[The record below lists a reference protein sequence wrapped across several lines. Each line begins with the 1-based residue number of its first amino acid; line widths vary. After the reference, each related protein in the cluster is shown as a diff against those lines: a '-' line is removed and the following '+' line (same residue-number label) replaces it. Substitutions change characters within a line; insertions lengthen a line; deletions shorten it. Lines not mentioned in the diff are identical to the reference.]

1 VTGFVVNR
9 KILIVDSD
17 YSVRSSVSEY
27 LLKYDYEVASVSSGE
42 DCLRKLR
49 KDVFDLILLDVKFPG
64 MDGIE
69 TLVRIKE
76 RNPETAVIMVSAV
89 GALETAV
96 EAIKKGAYHY
106 LTKPCNQEELLLLVR
121 KALHSQEVDRKLAG
135 LELMRG
141 QRSGIKN
148 IIGESPQIREVLS
161 LIERVAQSDTS
172 TVLIQGESGT
182 GKELVAKAIHFESQR
197 ADQPFLAI
205 NCSAVPSNLLESELM
220 GYEKGS
226 FTDARSRKKGLFEMA
241 DGGTLFLDEIGEM
254 DIMMQAKLLRL
265 LEERAFRRIGGTT
278 NIYVDVRI
286 VSATNQNL
294 LKAIEEKRFR
304 KDLYYRLHVLPIVLP
319 PLRERKEDI
328 LLLVDYFIAHFNRE
342 MGRDVQGLS
351 TMAEKFLVEYEWP
364 GNVRELRNVIERAM
378 ILEDSREI
386 MLEHLPCEIIEK
398 TGGARTGALNF
409 RIPPEGVDIEDVERE
424 LIRQAL
430 ELSKGNQSHAA
441 RKLHL
446 GIDAFRYRM
455 KKFGFL

>member
-1 VTGFVVNR
+1 MNN

-17 YSVRSSVSEY
+17 YSVRSSVSEN
-27 LLKYDYEVASVSSGE
+27 LLQQGYEVISVRSGE
-42 DCLRKLR
+42 DCLKKLR
-49 KDVFDLILLDVKFPG
+49 KEAFNLVLLDVELPG
-64 MDGIE
+64 MGGIE
-69 TLVRIKE
+69 TLVRIKDKL
-76 RNPETAVIMVSAV
+76 PETVVIMVSGV
-89 GALETAV
+89 GVLETAV
-96 EAIKKGAYHY
+96 EAIKKGAFHY
-106 LTKPCNQEELLLLVR
+106 LTKPCNPEELIILVR
-121 KALHSQEVDRKLAG
+121 KALHSVEVDRKLAG

-141 QRSGIKN
+141 QKSGIQN
-148 IIGESPQIREVLS
+148 IIGESSQIREVLS
-161 LIERVAQSDTS
+161 LVQRVAQSDTS

-220 GYEKGS
+220 GFEKGS
-226 FTDARSRKKGLFEMA
+226 FTDARTRKKGLFEIA

-265 LEERAFRRIGGTT
+265 LEERSFRRIGGTT
-278 NIYVDVRI
+278 NIDVDVRI

-294 LKAIEEKRFR
+294 LTAIDEKRFR
-304 KDLYYRLHVLPIVLP
+304 KDLYYRLHVLPISLP

-328 LLLVDYFIAHFNRE
+328 MPLVDYFIAHFNKD
-342 MGRDVQGLS
+342 MGRDVRGLS
-351 TMAEKFLVEYEWP
+351 KLAEKFLLEYEWP
-364 GNVRELRNVIERAM
+364 GNVRELRNVVERAM
-378 ILEDSREI
+378 ILEDSQEI
-386 MLEHLPCEIIEK
+386 MLEHLPIEIIEK

-409 RIPPEGVDIEDVERE
+409 RIPAEGVDIENVERE

>member
-1 VTGFVVNR
+1 MVNK

-17 YSVRSSVSEY
+17 YSIRSSVSEY
-27 LLKYDYEVASVSSGE
+27 LFKHGYEVASVSSGE

-49 KDVFDLILLDVKFPG
+49 KDVFDLILLDVEFHG

-69 TLVRIKE
+69 TLVRVKE
-76 RNPETAVIMVSAV
+76 RNPETAVIMVSGV
-89 GALETAV
+89 GTLETAV
-96 EAIKKGAYHY
+96 EAIKKGAFHY
-106 LTKPCNQEELLLLVR
+106 LTKPCNQEELLLLVH
-121 KALHSQEVDRKLAG
+121 KALHSLEVDRKLAG
-135 LELMRG
+135 LELMSG

-148 IIGESPQIREVLS
+148 IIGKSPQIREVLS
-161 LIERVAQSDTS
+161 LVERVARSDTS

-182 GKELVAKAIHFESQR
+182 GKELVAKAIHYESQR

-220 GYEKGS
+220 GYEKGA
-226 FTDARSRKKGLFEMA
+226 FTDARARKKGLFEMA

-254 DIMMQAKLLRL
+254 DVMMQAKLLRL
-265 LEERAFRRIGGTT
+265 LEERSFRRIGGTT

-319 PLRERKEDI
+319 PLRERKEDV
-328 LLLVDYFIAHFNRE
+328 LPLVNYFIDHFNRE
-342 MGRDVQGLS
+342 MRRDVQRLS
-351 TMAEKFLVEYEWP
+351 TMAEKFLIEYEWP
-364 GNVRELRNVIERAM
+364 GNVRELRNVVERAM
-378 ILEDSREI
+378 ILEDSQEI
-386 MLEHLPCEIIEK
+386 MLEHLPREIIEK

-409 RIPPEGVDIEDVERE
+409 RIPAEGVDIEDVERE

>member
-1 VTGFVVNR
+1 MVNN

-17 YSVRSSVSEY
+17 YSVRSSLSES
-27 LLKYDYEVASVSSGE
+27 LLKQGYEVASLSSGE

-49 KDVFDLILLDVKFPG
+49 KDDFDLILLDIDFPG
-64 MDGIE
+64 TDGIE
-69 TLVRIKE
+69 TLIRIKE
-76 RNPETAVIMVSAV
+76 KNPETAVIMVSAV

-96 EAIKKGAYHY
+96 EAMKQGAFHY
-106 LTKPCNQEELLLLVR
+106 LSKPCNQEELFLLVR
-121 KALHSQEVDRKLAG
+121 KALQSLEVDRKLAG

-141 QRSGIKN
+141 QSSGIKN
-148 IIGESPQIREVLS
+148 IIGESSQLKEVLS
-161 LIERVAQSDTS
+161 LVERVAQSDSS

-226 FTDARSRKKGLFEMA
+226 FTDARTRKKGLFEIA

-254 DIMMQAKLLRL
+254 DILMQAKLLRL
-265 LEERAFRRIGGTT
+265 LEERSFRRIGGTT
-278 NIYVDVRI
+278 NIHVDVRI

-294 LKAIEEKRFR
+294 LKAVEEKRFR
-304 KDLYYRLHVLPIVLP
+304 KDLFYRLNVLPLVIP
-319 PLRERKEDI
+319 PLRDRKEDVLPLI
-328 LLLVDYFIAHFNRE
+328 NHFIAHFNRE
-342 MGRDVQGLS
+342 MRRNVQGLS
-351 TMAEKFLVEYEWP
+351 TLAEKFLVEYEWP
-364 GNVRELRNVIERAM
+364 GNVRELRNVVERAM

-386 MLEHLPCEIIEK
+386 MLEHLPREIIEK
-398 TGGARTGALNF
+398 TGGARSGALNF
-409 RIPPEGVDIEDVERE
+409 KIPAEGVDIEDVERE

>member
-1 VTGFVVNR
+1 MANN
-9 KILIVDSD
+9 KILIVDAD
-17 YSVRSSVSEY
+17 YSVRSSLSEA
-27 LLKYDYEVASVSSGE
+27 LLKEGYEVASVASGE
-42 DCLRKLR
+42 DCLKKLR
-49 KDVFDLILLDVKFPG
+49 KDAFDLVLLDIDYPG
-64 MDGIE
+64 TDGIE

-76 RNPETAVIMVSAV
+76 KYSETVVIMVSAA
-89 GALETAV
+89 GNLEIAID
-96 EAIKKGAYHY
+96 AIKKGAFHY
-106 LTKPCNQEELLLLVR
+106 LAKPCNQEELLLLVR
-121 KALHSQEVDRKLAG
+121 KALYALEVDRKLAG
-135 LELMRG
+135 FELMRG
-141 QRSGIKN
+141 ESSGIRN
-148 IIGESPQIREVLS
+148 IVGESPQIREVLA
-161 LIERVAQSDTS
+161 LVGKVARSDSS

-182 GKELVAKAIHFESQR
+182 GKELVARAIHSESQR
-197 ADQPFLAI
+197 AEQPFLAI
-205 NCSAVPSNLLESELM
+205 NCSAVPANLLESELM

-226 FTDARSRKKGLFEMA
+226 FTDARTRKKGLFEMA

-254 DIMMQAKLLRL
+254 DILMQAKLLRL
-265 LEERAFRRIGGTT
+265 LEERSFRRIGGTA
-278 NIYVDVRI
+278 NVHVDVRI

-294 LKAIEEKRFR
+294 LKAVEEKRFR
-304 KDLYYRLHVLPIVLP
+304 KDLYYRLNVLPIVLP

-328 LLLVDYFIAHFNRE
+328 LPLVKHFIEHFNKE
-342 MGRDVQGLS
+342 MGRSVQGLS

-364 GNVRELRNVIERAM
+364 GNVRELCNVVERAM

-386 MLEHLPCEIIEK
+386 MLEHLPCEIIER

-409 RIPPEGVDIEDVERE
+409 KIPAEGVDIEDVERD